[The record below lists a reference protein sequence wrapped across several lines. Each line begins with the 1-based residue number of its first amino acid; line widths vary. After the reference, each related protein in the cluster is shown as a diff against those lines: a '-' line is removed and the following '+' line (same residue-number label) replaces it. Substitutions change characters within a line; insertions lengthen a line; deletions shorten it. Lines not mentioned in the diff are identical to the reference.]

1 MTTSTTALI
10 SKDFE
15 KMKVSTRT
23 FTASTNLTIDIEKI
37 SKYLPVHSP
46 VNPDLRVAKKEKL
59 RVLLSSIP
67 VGEIISINY
76 MGSIRGVNMKPRKKN
91 KRWFRNSFTVVI
103 NAGTKLLNFKVC
115 RNGTFQITGAL
126 SFDHAIQCIR
136 CIWDNIKGTS
146 YYSCSDGCMK
156 ILIIPAMRN
165 LDFTLGININRELFD
180 QYIVDTNQDY
190 HCLLETSFG
199 YTGLNVKKRITKP
212 IAELKITKIQVP
224 IIQVV
229 PCDKE
234 EKTAEAEDDV
244 WLDEWKRVESVKL
257 KKWIDDG
264 YDEEQ
269 YKETTKKDF
278 FRNKKEKQRNRRR
291 NALYS
296 ERENILDLDCKW
308 KGSLTSYK
316 EYLDTLSDSDRE
328 SKLKHVRYNTF
339 LVFHSGKIIQ
349 SGLSADFMRDD
360 FYEFCDIINKAYAAG
375 QLEETLIDE

>member
-1 MTTSTTALI
+1 MRFMPDIRRL
-10 SKDFE
+10 
-15 KMKVSTRT
+15 TRACCHAACVHARSEAIN
-23 FTASTNLTIDIEKI
+23 ASTYWSRRNIIAFL
-37 SKYLPVHSP
+37 SHS
-46 VNPDLRVAKKEKL
+46 
-59 RVLLSSIP
+59 
-67 VGEIISINY
+67 
-76 MGSIRGVNMKPRKKN
+76 
-91 KRWFRNSFTVVI
+91 
-103 NAGTKLLNFKVC
+103 
-115 RNGTFQITGAL
+115 
-126 SFDHAIQCIR
+126 
-136 CIWDNIKGTS
+136 
-146 YYSCSDGCMK
+146 
-156 ILIIPAMRN
+156 IL
-165 LDFTLGININRELFD
+165 
-180 QYIVDTNQDY
+180 
-190 HCLLETSFG
+190 
-199 YTGLNVKKRITKP
+199 
-212 IAELKITKIQVP
+212 
-224 IIQVV
+224 
-229 PCDKE
+229 
-234 EKTAEAEDDV
+234 EDDV

-269 YKETTKKDF
+269 YKETTKEDF

-328 SKLKHVRYNTF
+328 SKLKYVRYNTF